1 KIMTFY
7 VIFYS
12 CLAGF
17 FAVCMWGLLQTI
29 DREVPKY
36 QLDRSLIGTSP
47 GNRKSPSISMFIS
60 GLSSRPLPPEGRE
73 SVMTYKRADNE
84 WTSSSEWLST
94 FGEFLKGYHYEI
106 TPIFQSTLVQSA
118 ANICIPLMS
127 CEPTRRAQTLCRP
140 ALEYAIRKIQKN
152 REDLELNGLHQLLV
166 YADDVN
172 MSGENPQM
180 IRKNMEIVLKASK
193 KIYLEIIPGKTKYMI
208 MSRDQNI
215 VRIGNIKIGN
225 LSFQKVEKFKYLG
238 AAVTNINDTREEIKR
253 SNNVGNACYYSAEKF
268 LSSSLL
274 SGPMAGLCEGGNETP
289 GKDNESEICAIDVNS
304 WGDCKPNDTIATSPC
319 VYFKLNKVYDWVPE
333 YYKDLG
339 SLPDHMPKQLK
350 DLISQTLSGNP
361 KEMAKVWLSCT
372 GRYEADETNLGEI
385 LYYPE
390 QGFPG
395 YFYPFHRQKGF
406 LSPVVAVNFRNA
418 KRKFPILL

>member
-1 KIMTFY
+1 MAIDSKYADHSNGIFVAPPTQSRLEAFRTFLYNSEAGSCLGRTPASWAKIMTFY

-47 GNRKSPSISMFIS
+47 G
-60 GLSSRPLPPEGRE
+60 LSSRPLPPEGRE

-94 FGEFLKGYHYEI
+94 FGEFLKEYES
-106 TPIFQSTLVQSA
+106 PVA
-118 ANICIPLMS
+118 AGQECNYTS
-127 CEPTRRAQTLCRP
+127 
-140 ALEYAIRKIQKN
+140 
-152 REDLELNGLHQLLV
+152 
-166 YADDVN
+166 
-172 MSGENPQM
+172 
-180 IRKNMEIVLKASK
+180 
-193 KIYLEIIPGKTKYMI
+193 
-208 MSRDQNI
+208 
-215 VRIGNIKIGN
+215 
-225 LSFQKVEKFKYLG
+225 
-238 AAVTNINDTREEIKR
+238 
-253 SNNVGNACYYSAEKF
+253 
-268 LSSSLL
+268 
-274 SGPMAGLCEGGNETP
+274 

-395 YFYPFHRQKGF
+395 YFYPFRRQKGF

-418 KRKFPILL
+418 KPDTEISVECRTWSPSMVQDRKEQLGVLNFKIKIE